1 MSIERTSFLLTRWK
15 QIKASHDEHGW
26 SRHLAPHRDLLER
39 LYVEGANAEA
49 NKRLGPVEI
58 GLLDQALG
66 CGYSEVWAD
75 ATMDLLQAWQ
85 PFAQQEIAAWA
96 ERTMAHPKAE
106 LRWHLVQI
114 SGAITSVELRDM
126 ILRTGLLDRS
136 GRVRE
141 FAADRIVSGMLKHL
155 LPELRSALARSKSP
169 EERDRLE
176 HDRELLE
183 KGYRTVA
190 RPELEQIEIQ
200 VQIPGTFISTSFDR
214 SEVERQGVA
223 TFIQRM
229 IKDHQRVHGK

>member
-1 MSIERTSFLLTRWK
+1 MSIVQTPLLAARWA

-39 LYVEGANAEA
+39 LYVEGAKAEA
-49 NKRLGPVEI
+49 AKRLGLDEM

-66 CGYSEVWAD
+66 CSYSEVWAD
-75 ATMDLLQAWQ
+75 ATTDLLQAWQ
-85 PFAQQEIAAWA
+85 PFAQQEIAAWV

-114 SGAITSVELRDM
+114 SGAITSAELRDT

-155 LPELRSALARSKSP
+155 LPELRAALARSKSP
-169 EERDRLE
+169 EERDRLVR
-176 HDRELLE
+176 DCELLE
-183 KGYRTVA
+183 KGYLTVI
-190 RPELEQIEIQ
+190 RPGQEQVEFQ
-200 VQIPGTFISTSFDR
+200 VQIPGAFITTSFDR
-214 SEVERQGVA
+214 SEVERRGEGTLV
-223 TFIQRM
+223 QRM